1 MIFNR
6 LFQDILKFF
15 IIAIFLIG
23 LIVWTLQAI
32 NYFDFVTEDGHG
44 LKVYFLYTFLNFPKI
59 IHRILP
65 FIFFVT
71 LFYTIINYEMQNEL
85 SIFWFNGISKIEFAN
100 KIVILSLF
108 LMFFQI
114 FMGSYISPKS
124 QFQARNYLKNSD
136 INFFSSL
143 IKDGK
148 FINIIKGLTIFIESK
163 NEDDTFNNI
172 FIDDSSRIQ
181 NRMIYAKEGY
191 IVNNIN
197 DKIFKLSKGR
207 VINVERTKT
216 TTFEFNE
223 IDFNLSKYSSN
234 TITVPKIQ
242 EISSIKLLSCFFDLQ
257 TKEFE
262 SFKCD
267 KEINSEILRELLK
280 RFIKPLYIPLIAIIC
295 CFIII
300 SSKDKVNFKKNNYF
314 IFLVIFLV
322 LLFSEALVRYFSETF
337 LHFFI
342 YLFIPL
348 LSFIL
353 SYVFFF
359 MRVKY
364 V

>member
-1 MIFNR
+1 MIFNK

-15 IIAIFLIG
+15 ILAIFLIG

-163 NEDDTFNNI
+163 NEDGTFNNI

-191 IVNNIN
+191 IINNIN
-197 DKIFKLSKGR
+197 DKIFKLSKGK
-207 VINVERTKT
+207 VINVENTKT

-223 IDFNLSKYSSN
+223 IDFNLSNYSSN

-242 EISSIKLLSCFFDLQ
+242 EISSIKLLSCFFNLRI
-257 TKEFE
+257 KEFE

-280 RFIKPLYIPLIAIIC
+280 RFIKPLYIPLIAIMC

-314 IFLVIFLV
+314 IFLLIFLV

-348 LSFIL
+348 LSFTL